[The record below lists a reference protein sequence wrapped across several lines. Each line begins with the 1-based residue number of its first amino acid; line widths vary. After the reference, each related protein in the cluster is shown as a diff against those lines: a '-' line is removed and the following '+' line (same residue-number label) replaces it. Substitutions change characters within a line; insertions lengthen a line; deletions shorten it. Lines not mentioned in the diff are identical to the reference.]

1 MALAA
6 AMGTLALAT
15 SAQAAVIIYMEDFE
29 TSEVADGSPTFNTFA
44 GWKSTLFTGGN
55 VNELHAGTYGSHL
68 SEIDDAFGI
77 IFNTTLSA
85 DLGINFADNT
95 DYSFS
100 FDQFQ
105 RNDQGAGTIGVTAQI
120 QTVGG
125 TVLATENFDAVTGT
139 TFSDIANRSVT
150 FSTSGGGEVGQ
161 EIRLLFTSTTPSNLQ
176 VGIDNIS
183 LSIAVPEPSTTAL
196 LGLGGLA
203 LILRRRK

>member
-1 MALAA
+1 MSLAA

-29 TSEVADGSPTFNTFA
+29 TSEVADGSPTFNSFA
-44 GWKSTLFTGGN
+44 GWKSTLFTGGAA
-55 VNELHAGTYGSHL
+55 NELHAGTYGTHL
-68 SEIDDAFGI
+68 SEIDDAFGS

-95 DYSFS
+95 NYTFS

-105 RNDQGAGTIGVTAQI
+105 RDDQGAGTIGVTAQI

-183 LSIAVPEPSTTAL
+183 LSVPEPSTTAL